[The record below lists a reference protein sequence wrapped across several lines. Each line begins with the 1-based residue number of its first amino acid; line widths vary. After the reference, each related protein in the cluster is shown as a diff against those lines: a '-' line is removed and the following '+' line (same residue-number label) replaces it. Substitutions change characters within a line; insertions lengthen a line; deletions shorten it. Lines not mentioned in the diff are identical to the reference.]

1 MFVYKLSG
9 CRFKSICWQFVPN
22 LRFFSKGLRYSNS
35 QQSFRNTFRPILY
48 AMSSLAELTRYC
60 QWDTKRLKLHF
71 LYTSFCFLL
80 CRTSFTAKNHQNTKI
95 IKIQNKNKLL
105 LWIWIKHVNIGDS
118 RWLKIG
124 SWISGKPTEMKSVF
138 RVSMETFTCI
148 FELEN
153 TI

>member
-35 QQSFRNTFRPILY
+35 QQSFRNTFRPIFY

-95 IKIQNKNKLL
+95 IKIQKKKQAAALDLNQTREY
-105 LWIWIKHVNIGDS
+105 
-118 RWLKIG
+118 RWQ
-124 SWISGKPTEMKSVF
+124 
-138 RVSMETFTCI
+138 SMTQDWFLNFWKTYRDEKCF
-148 FELEN
+148 
-153 TI
+153 